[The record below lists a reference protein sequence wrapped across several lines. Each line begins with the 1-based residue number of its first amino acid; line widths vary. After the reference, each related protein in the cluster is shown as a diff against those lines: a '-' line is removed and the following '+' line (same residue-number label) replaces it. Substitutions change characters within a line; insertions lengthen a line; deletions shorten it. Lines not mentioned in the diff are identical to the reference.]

1 MATLGRYRLTV
12 DVEAGAEAEVEA
24 EEEEGFDALSD
35 QAVAT
40 ALSGAQEGMDDIEKD
55 GVRFFVQYV
64 TDVEPLT

>member
-12 DVEAGAEAEVEA
+12 NAEAEAEVEVEVEG
-24 EEEEGFDALSD
+24 EENVDALSD

-40 ALSGAQEGMDDIEKD
+40 ALSGALQDTDDIDKD

-64 TDVEPLT
+64 TGVEPLT